1 MRTDIKCE
9 NEGFELS
16 FRKST
21 PQYTVTL
28 EWTKETDFAIHGT
41 ITLPYSTGL
50 RNLAA
55 GVGVFIPFRYT
66 VKPVLV
72 SFVLDGFEGHEELLN
87 RKTNNYTFELLN
99 TSGEAVLASYLPVYS
114 TGGKFRVS
122 MVNGNV
128 YLSDYEELDLAV
140 VESMEQNKRC
150 LLECVPGNL
159 YQHPTTGVGIFRY
172 LNSNMERSGLGERIK
187 SQFNMDGMRVESA
200 TIDQENNTI
209 KIEAAET

>member
-1 MRTDIKCE
+1 
-9 NEGFELS
+9 
-16 FRKST
+16 
-21 PQYTVTL
+21 
-28 EWTKETDFAIHGT
+28 
-41 ITLPYSTGL
+41 
-50 RNLAA
+50 
-55 GVGVFIPFRYT
+55 
-66 VKPVLV
+66 
-72 SFVLDGFEGHEELLN
+72 
-87 RKTNNYTFELLN
+87 
-99 TSGEAVLASYLPVYS
+99 
-114 TGGKFRVS
+114 